1 MNWNER
7 FVEWLLDLTAKSQ
20 RDPYALWPA
29 FLGFVL
35 ALFLV
40 IFPGVMKLKLTH
52 LGKGTLWSY
61 PDFGDVFNIIWLGS
75 AAVGFMLFCKGVIAT
90 CARLE
95 KAGKDLY

>member
-1 MNWNER
+1 MKWSER

-35 ALFLV
+35 ALLLM
-40 IFPGVMKLKLTH
+40 IFPGVLKLRLTH
-52 LGKGTLWSY
+52 SGKGTHWSY
-61 PDFGDVFNIIWLGS
+61 PELGDVFNIIWIGS
-75 AAVGFMLFCKGVIAT
+75 AAVGLILFCKGVIAT

>member
-1 MNWNER
+1 MKWNER

-29 FLGFVL
+29 FLGFLL
-35 ALFLV
+35 ALFLM
-40 IFPGVMKLKLTH
+40 IFPGMMKLRLTH
-52 LGKGTLWSY
+52 PGTGTLGSY
-61 PDFGDVFNIIWLGS
+61 PGLGDLFNILWIGC
-75 AAVGFMLFCKGVIAT
+75 AAVGLILFCKGVIAT